1 MLKIGILAGEP
12 SGDLIGSE
20 LIRAIKT
27 KYPDSVFAGIA
38 GPKMV
43 AEGCQA
49 IFTIDALSV
58 MGVVEVLQK
67 LPHLISVRRKI
78 KRYLRQYLPDIVIGI
93 DCPDFNL
100 PVEAYLKKHHIPTV
114 HYNSPTIWAW
124 RKNRIKNIKHAVSC
138 MLTLFPF
145 ETPLYEQAHIPVK
158 FIGHPLADSIPET
171 IQVTEIRKQLGIDP
185 QAKVIALLPGSRTSE
200 IKHLGPLFLATAAW
214 CLERNPQLKFIVPMV
229 NEARHAEFQ
238 AQCANLPKDFPL
250 QLFIANT
257 QTVIAA
263 ADVVLVASGTATLE
277 TALLKKP
284 MVVAYRFHRINYWI
298 AKLLIDVPYFALP
311 NILLN
316 QPCVPEFFQEEATK
330 ERLGTALLAEL
341 YLPKNAQL
349 FEKLHQIR
357 QILRHSA
364 SEKAADAIIELAL
377 CGKKGISK
385 TYL

>member
-1 MLKIGILAGEP
+1 MLKIAILAGEP
-12 SGDLIGSE
+12 SGDLVGSE
-20 LIRAIKT
+20 LIRAIKA

-43 AEGCQA
+43 AQGCQA
-49 IFTIDALSV
+49 VFSIDALSV

-67 LPHLISVRRKI
+67 LPQLISVRRGI

-100 PVEAYLKKHHIPTV
+100 PIEAYLKKRHIPTV

-124 RKNRIKNIKHAVSC
+124 RKNRIKYIKRAVSC

-145 ETPLYEQAHIPVK
+145 ETPLYEQANIPVK
-158 FIGHPLADSIPET
+158 FIGHPLADNIPEI
-171 IQVTEIRKQLGIDP
+171 IQITEIRNQLGIDP
-185 QAKVIALLPGSRTSE
+185 QAKVIALLPGSRASE

-214 CLERNPQLKFIVPMV
+214 CLERNPQLKFIAPMV
-229 NEARHAEFQ
+229 NEARYAEFQ
-238 AQCANLPKDFPL
+238 AQCAHLPKDFPI

-263 ADVVLVASGTATLE
+263 ADIALVASGTATLE

-284 MVVAYRFHRINYWI
+284 MVVAYRFNRINYWI

-316 QPCVPEFFQEEATK
+316 QPWVPEFFQEAATK
-330 ERLGTALLAEL
+330 ERLGAALLAQL

-349 FEKLHQIR
+349 FEGFHRIR
-357 QILRHSA
+357 QILRQSA
-364 SEKAADAIIELAL
+364 SKKAADAIIELAL
-377 CGKKGISK
+377 YAKSRVD
-385 TYL
+385 